1 MLKRKISKNLKK
13 LEDNNILAKVM
24 QGERQQN
31 DITCYDEKEREK
43 TYVNLM
49 FYIQQ
54 KYLLNMKIND
64 I

>member
-1 MLKRKISKNLKK
+1 M
-13 LEDNNILAKVM
+13 M

-64 I
+64 V